1 MHHSPRTGAHA
12 WRYAL
17 ASVIGSSHVKS
28 GSPCQDASAG
38 EIVSPAGAS
47 VFLGVVSDGAGSA
60 PLSQVGARTA
70 CRVWRDRAEARLAAG
85 GGLLA
90 LDHAFALETLAAFQ
104 ASVARLARRIER
116 PMRDFA
122 CTLLFA
128 AVDEEHGVFAQIGDG
143 AIVVARPGSGQDS
156 GEVGPGG
163 APRYDWVFWPEH
175 GEYVNQTRFATE
187 ASAAV
192 HLAFAQLR
200 GPLDEL
206 ALFSDGL
213 EHLVLD
219 TRRRVAHGRFF
230 EPMFQAVRRA
240 PAGRSEPLCRSLERF
255 LASRTIEGRT
265 DDDKSLILASRR
277 TGEPAPALP
286 LAVAGG
292 VPQAAHDGSSEP
304 R

>member
-1 MHHSPRTGAHA
+1 MHLSPRTGAPA

-85 GGLLA
+85 GGVLA

-104 ASVARLARRIER
+104 AAVGRLARRLDR
-116 PMRDFA
+116 PLRDFA

-128 AVDEEHGVFAQIGDG
+128 AVDEEHGAFAQIGDG
-143 AIVVARPGSGQDS
+143 AIVVARA
-156 GEVGPGG
+156 GETESGG

-187 ASAAV
+187 AGAAA
-192 HLAFAQLR
+192 HLAHAALR

-213 EHLVLD
+213 ENLVLD

-240 PAGRSEPLCRSLERF
+240 APGRSEALCRSLERF
-255 LASRTIEGRT
+255 LASRAIEGRT

-277 TGEPAPALP
+277 ASEPAAALP
-286 LAVAGG
+286 LAVSGG
-292 VPQAAHDGSSEP
+292 APHEAHHG
-304 R
+304 

>member
-1 MHHSPRTGAHA
+1 M
-12 WRYAL
+12 
-17 ASVIGSSHVKS
+17 IGSSHVKS

-70 CRVWRDRAEARLAAG
+70 CRIWRDRAEARLAEG
-85 GGLLA
+85 GGVLA

-104 ASVARLARRIER
+104 AAVGRLARRLDR
-116 PMRDFA
+116 PLRDFA

-128 AVDEEHGVFAQIGDG
+128 AVDEEHGAFAQIGDG
-143 AIVVARPGSGQDS
+143 AIVVGRA
-156 GEVGPGG
+156 GETEMGG

-187 ASAAV
+187 AGAAA
-192 HLAFAQLR
+192 HLAHAALR

-213 EHLVLD
+213 ENLVLD

-255 LASRTIEGRT
+255 LASRTVEGRT

-277 TGEPAPALP
+277 ASEPAPPLP

-292 VPQAAHDGSSEP
+292 APHAAHHGSNEP